1 MGWPIS
7 ARQPIGTCHDLM
19 EIRENPSGR
28 RSTIVT
34 SSSPRS
40 MESAHWLS
48 PDDPSAPH
56 SKPTLFPSRSPASLS
71 PSRKLAARAPAPIR
85 DTEQHAFRH
94 VQRTAV

>member
-34 SSSPRS
+34 SQLTVEHGIRS
-40 MESAHWLS
+40 
-48 PDDPSAPH
+48 
-56 SKPTLFPSRSPASLS
+56 
-71 PSRKLAARAPAPIR
+71 LAIP
-85 DTEQHAFRH
+85 
-94 VQRTAV
+94 